1 MVKAYLRYEQASSF
15 GVITSLDSNIAYD
28 STGKHILAPAL
39 ETVGIWHVR
48 QGIRTNTLTPSSSRT
63 GPSLAVTSIASSA
76 STLVAVGYADGSL
89 RIWDCEKATCE
100 TTLNG
105 HKGAV
110 TALRYNKLGSMIAS
124 GSKDNDVILWDVV
137 GETSLFRLRGHRDQ
151 VTDLVFLDS
160 GKKLVTSSK
169 DKFLRVWDL
178 ETQHC
183 MQIVSGHHSEVWS
196 VDADPEER
204 YLVTGSADPELRFY
218 AVKQNMSHGSL
229 VSDSNG
235 NGLVA
240 SGDHLTENKWEV
252 LKPFGEIQRQTKDR
266 VASVRYS
273 NSGSLLACQM
283 AGKTIEIFRVLD
295 ETEAKRKSKRRL
307 RRKAKK
313 SSKDGDA
320 SMTGNE
326 DASNEVEE
334 ADSVPVL
341 TVPDV
346 FKLLQVIR
354 AGRKIS
360 SFSFCPIT
368 PKDSLAALALSLN
381 NNSLE
386 FYTLKSSEN
395 EKTVTIEHQGHR
407 SDVRSVALSDD
418 NNLLMSTSHN
428 EVKIWNPSTGSCLRT
443 IGSGY
448 GVSSLIVPK
457 NKYGIVGTKS
467 GVLEIIDLGSATKVE
482 DVEAHGGTIWSIA
495 PIPDDTGFVT
505 VSADHEVKFWEYHV
519 KKKRGQETKQ
529 LTVTNVRSMKMN
541 DDVLAVAISPDAKH
555 IAVALLDST
564 VKVFYM
570 DSLKFYLSLYGH
582 KLPVMCIDISSD
594 GELIVTGSQDKN
606 LKIWG
611 LDFGDCHKSIFAHD
625 DSVMGVKFVR
635 NTHYLFSIGKDRLVK
650 YWDADKFELLLTLGG
665 HHAEIWCFAV
675 SNRGDFL
682 VTGSHDRS
690 MRRWDRTE
698 EPFFLEEEKE
708 KRLEELFESEIDN
721 AVENRHGPQEEIPEE
736 GVAALAG
743 KKTAETLSDTDSIID
758 ALEVAEEEK
767 NRVAAYEEEK
777 TKANVPNL
785 LPNAVM
791 LGLSPSD
798 FVLRAISKV
807 RTNDLEQALLPLQ
820 FSDALKLFSYM
831 ENWSLIPE
839 KVELVC
845 RIATFL
851 LQIHHN
857 QLVTTPAARPV
868 LSILRD
874 ILHTK
879 VKEFKDTIG
888 FNLAA
893 MDHLKQLMAS
903 RSDAP
908 FKDAKAKLMEIRSQ
922 QAKRAA
928 ERLKLIQNFVVVLL
942 LDSTLLMACLVG
954 TRRRNM
960 MMGLFMSGLMVS
972 ESNFQTAFA
981 LTPSVFREYIDTFDG
996 YSFKYPQNW
1005 IQVRGAGADI
1015 FFRDPIVL
1023 DENLSV
1029 EFSSPSSSKYT
1040 SLEDLGSPEEA
1051 GKKVL
1056 RQYLTEFMST
1066 RLGVRRESNIL
1077 NTSSKVA
1084 DDGKLYYQVEVNIKS
1099 YANNNELAVMPQ
1111 DRVARLEWDRRYLAV
1126 LGVENN
1132 RLYSL
1137 RLQTPEKVFQEEE
1150 KDLRR
1155 VMDSFR
1161 VEKI

>member
-39 ETVGIWHVR
+39 EQVGIWHVR
-48 QGIRTNTLTPSSSRT
+48 QGIRINTLKPTSSRT
-63 GPSLAVTSIASSA
+63 GPSLAVTSIAPSA

-89 RIWDCEKATCE
+89 RIWEYEKATCE

-105 HKGAV
+105 HKSAV

-183 MQIVSGHHSEVWS
+183 MQIISGHHSEVWS
-196 VDADPEER
+196 VDVDPEER

-218 AVKQNMSHGSL
+218 AVKQNMSQGSL
-229 VSDSNG
+229 VSDSNA

-240 SGDHLTENKWEV
+240 NGDHSTENKWEV

-266 VASVRYS
+266 VSSVRY
-273 NSGSLLACQM
+273 NKSGSLLACHM

-313 SSKDGDA
+313 SSKDEDE
-320 SMTGNE
+320 MITGN

-334 ADSVPVL
+334 ANSVPVP

-386 FYTLKSSEN
+386 FYTLKGSEN
-395 EKTVTIEHQGHR
+395 EKTTTIEHQGHR

-418 NNLLMSTSHN
+418 TNLLMSTSHS
-428 EVKIWNPSTGSCLRT
+428 EVKIWNPSTGACLRT
-443 IGSGY
+443 IASGY
-448 GVSSLIVPK
+448 GICSLIVPK
-457 NKYGIVGTKS
+457 HKYGIVGTKS
-467 GVLEIIDLGSATKVE
+467 GVLEIIDIGSATKVE

-495 PIPDDTGFVT
+495 PIPDDSGFVT
-505 VSADHEVKFWEYHV
+505 VSADHEVKFWEYLI
-519 KKKRGQETKQ
+519 KKKPGQASTE
-529 LTVTNVRSMKMN
+529 LTVSNVRSMKMN
-541 DDVLAVAISPDAKH
+541 DDVLAVAISPDSKH

-564 VKVFYM
+564 VKVFYV

-665 HHAEIWCFAV
+665 HHAEIWCFAI

-721 AVENRHGPQEEIPEE
+721 AVNRHEPQEEIPEE
-736 GVAALAG
+736 GVSAIAG
-743 KKTAETLSDTDSIID
+743 KKTPDSLSDTDAIID

-777 TKANVPNL
+777 TKGKVPDL

-798 FVLRAISKV
+798 YVLRAMSKV

-831 ENWSLIPE
+831 GNWSLIPE

-845 RIATFL
+845 RIETFL
-851 LQIHHN
+851 LRTHHD
-857 QLVTTPAARPV
+857 QLVTTPASRPV
-868 LSILRD
+868 LSGLRD
-874 ILHTK
+874 ILPPR
-879 VKEFKDTIG
+879 VKEFKDIIG
-888 FNLAA
+888 FNMAV
-893 MDHLKQLMAS
+893 MDHLSHMLAS
-903 RSDAP
+903 TSDAL
-908 FKDAKAKLMEIRSQ
+908 FKDAKVKVAEMRLRD
-922 QAKRAA
+922 AKRTVDRSETKS
-928 ERLKLIQNFVVVLL
+928 ERK
-942 LDSTLLMACLVG
+942 
-954 TRRRNM
+954 R
-960 MMGLFMSGLMVS
+960 
-972 ESNFQTAFA
+972 
-981 LTPSVFREYIDTFDG
+981 
-996 YSFKYPQNW
+996 
-1005 IQVRGAGADI
+1005 
-1015 FFRDPIVL
+1015 
-1023 DENLSV
+1023 
-1029 EFSSPSSSKYT
+1029 
-1040 SLEDLGSPEEA
+1040 
-1051 GKKVL
+1051 KKK
-1056 RQYLTEFMST
+1056 Q
-1066 RLGVRRESNIL
+1066 
-1077 NTSSKVA
+1077 K
-1084 DDGKLYYQVEVNIKS
+1084 
-1099 YANNNELAVMPQ
+1099 
-1111 DRVARLEWDRRYLAV
+1111 
-1126 LGVENN
+1126 
-1132 RLYSL
+1132 
-1137 RLQTPEKVFQEEE
+1137 
-1150 KDLRR
+1150 
-1155 VMDSFR
+1155 R
-1161 VEKI
+1161 VEEGHGHALV